1 MRRTN
6 HNLDDLALTL
16 PITQA
21 ACRTAQQFANQQPT
35 PEKAEQVRLNTLCV
49 WVVNEYLEM
58 MDIPTQL
65 TKSDSWNS
73 VLRLCTDVADLQLLG
88 IGRLEC
94 RPVRF
99 AQEICYIPPE
109 TWEERVG
116 YVVVQ
121 IDESRQE
128 AKLLG
133 FVRNVATE
141 ELPLSELQPLE
152 DFIEYLAQL
161 RQTPMRTLVNLNQWL
176 VGIFDAG
183 WQTVESLWN
192 QPELRPGYAFR
203 SGETLVQNDTNK
215 TQALTKRAKL
225 IDLGIQIANQPVI
238 LIVEI
243 RPNTDQQT
251 GIRLQLHPTG
261 HQIYLIPGVQLTV
274 LDESGAVF
282 LETQAR
288 SADNYL
294 QLQFRGEPAEQF
306 SVKVSLND
314 ASVTENFII

>member
-16 PITQA
+16 PMTQA

-65 TKSDSWNS
+65 TECDSWNS
-73 VLRLCTDVADLQLLG
+73 IIRLCSDVADLELPG

-94 RPVRF
+94 RPMRLG
-99 AQEICYIPPE
+99 QETCYIPPE

-121 IDESRQE
+121 IDESLQQ

-141 ELPLSELQPLE
+141 ELPLSQLQPLE
-152 DFIEYLAQL
+152 DFIEYIAQL
-161 RQTPMRTLVNLNQWL
+161 RQTPVRTLVNLSQWL
-176 VGIFDAG
+176 VGIFDAS

-192 QPELRPGYAFR
+192 QPEIRPGYAFR
-203 SGETLVQNDTNK
+203 NGETLVQNDTNK
-215 TQALTKRAKL
+215 TQAFTKRAKL

-243 RPNTDQQT
+243 RPKTDQQT

-261 HQIYLIPGVQLTV
+261 NKIYLIPGVQLTV
-274 LDESGAVF
+274 LDQSGTVF

-314 ASVTENFII
+314 ASVTQNFII